1 MAFGVAS
8 YNVLATAY
16 IERAW
21 YPRTPALLLN
31 PVYRVPALVQHIVRL
46 DADLL
51 CLQEVEPQTLA
62 SLRATLIGYGYD
74 FQYARKRN
82 NRPDGCA
89 IFYRQ
94 SLFQFV
100 ESQTIAFADGG
111 GRADSGYVALVTR
124 FRCENR
130 LLQVTSTHLTWDP
143 PGVVSLEQQLG
154 YRQMRQLLEEQ
165 AASTTRADGLILAG
179 DFNVTADSALVKLI
193 EQSGLQRAHRGLD
206 KAFTC
211 NVNREARTIDYLFHS
226 ASLTAEP
233 LAPALIDD
241 HTILPNSE
249 EPSDHM
255 ALLSRFHWQD

>member
-1 MAFGVAS
+1 MAFLVAS

-62 SLRATLIGYGYD
+62 ALRATLLGHGYD

-82 NRPDGCA
+82 DRPDGCA
-89 IFYRQ
+89 IFYRRNV
-94 SLFQFV
+94 FQFV
-100 ESQTIAFADGG
+100 ESQTIAFADGA
-111 GRADSGYVALVTR
+111 GRGDSGYVALAAS

-130 LLQVTSTHLTWDP
+130 LLQVVSTHLTWDP
-143 PGVVSLEQQLG
+143 PGVGSLEQQLG
-154 YRQMRQLLEEQ
+154 HRQMRQLLEEQ
-165 AASTTRADGLILAG
+165 AASSARADGLILAG
-179 DFNVTADSALVKLI
+179 DFNVTADSALVQMI
-193 EQSGLQRAHRGLD
+193 EQSGLQHAHRGLD

-211 NVNREARTIDYLFHS
+211 NVNRDARTIDYLFHS
-226 ASLTAEP
+226 PSLSAEP
-233 LAPALIDD
+233 LVPAAIDD
-241 HTILPNSE
+241 HTILPSVE
-249 EPSDHM
+249 QPSDHV
-255 ALLSRFHWQD
+255 AILARFRWRE

>member
-31 PVYRVPALVQHIVRL
+31 PVYRVPALVQHIARL

-62 SLRATLIGYGYD
+62 SLRATLIGHGYD

-89 IFYRQ
+89 IFFRR

-100 ESQTIAFADGG
+100 ESKTIAFADGG
-111 GRADSGYVALVTR
+111 GHGDSGYVALAAW
-124 FRCENR
+124 FRCESR
-130 LLQVTSTHLTWDP
+130 LLQVINTHLSWDP
-143 PGVVSLEQQLG
+143 PSVGNLEQQLG
-154 YRQMRQLLEEQ
+154 YRQMRQLLEEP
-165 AASTTRADGLILAG
+165 AVTTARADGLILAG
-179 DFNVTADSALVKLI
+179 DFNVTPDSAIVKMI
-193 EQSGLQRAHRGLD
+193 EKSGLQHTHHGLD
-206 KAFTC
+206 KALTC
-211 NVNREARTIDYLFHS
+211 NVNRDARTIDYLFHS
-226 ASLTAEP
+226 PSLIAEP
-233 LAPALIDD
+233 MAPAPIDD
-241 HTILPNSE
+241 HTILPNGE
-249 EPSDHM
+249 EPSDHV
-255 ALLSRFHWQD
+255 ALLSRFDWHV